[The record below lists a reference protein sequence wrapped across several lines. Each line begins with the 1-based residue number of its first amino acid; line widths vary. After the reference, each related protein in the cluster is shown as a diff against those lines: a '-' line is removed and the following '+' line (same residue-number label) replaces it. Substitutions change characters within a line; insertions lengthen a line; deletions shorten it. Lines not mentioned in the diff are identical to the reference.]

1 MGSDSEG
8 NIFFVPRALPG
19 DSVKVAVVSQDK
31 KYFEC
36 DLVEVVSPS
45 KERVEPPCNYFH
57 QCGGCD
63 WLNWNY
69 LDQLKGKQRII
80 EHALERATLK
90 PERVL
95 PMLGAEN
102 PLFYRNRVQLRMA
115 SGKLGFFKKQSHE
128 IVDIESCKV
137 AQPSINE
144 AIQKIRASGL
154 KIDDE
159 IEKLELYVHDNGEV
173 KTVRNAAHSIE
184 GFRQINEEQNLKLQR
199 SVAEY
204 VRGANSKSVLE
215 LFCGNGNL
223 TFSYLDSVE
232 KVIAIDSSQA
242 AIDQARAKRSL
253 IGLES
258 QGLSVAFIS
267 DLVSSSTRRKLPA
280 EFKEQYDTL
289 IVDPPR
295 SGLQGAL
302 SHLIHQQ
309 LKTIIYISC
318 SVQSFSQDVQ
328 CLKNQFRFE
337 EIQPIDMFPQTR
349 HIEFVAKFSRL

>member
-1 MGSDSEG
+1 
-8 NIFFVPRALPG
+8 
-19 DSVKVAVVSQDK
+19 
-31 KYFEC
+31 
-36 DLVEVVSPS
+36 
-45 KERVEPPCNYFH
+45 
-57 QCGGCD
+57 
-63 WLNWNY
+63 
-69 LDQLKGKQRII
+69 
-80 EHALERATLK
+80 
-90 PERVL
+90 
-95 PMLGAEN
+95 
-102 PLFYRNRVQLRMA
+102 
-115 SGKLGFFKKQSHE
+115 
-128 IVDIESCKV
+128 
-137 AQPSINE
+137 
-144 AIQKIRASGL
+144 
-154 KIDDE
+154 
-159 IEKLELYVHDNGEV
+159 
-173 KTVRNAAHSIE
+173 
-184 GFRQINEEQNLKLQR
+184 
-199 SVAEY
+199 
-204 VRGANSKSVLE
+204 
-215 LFCGNGNL
+215 
-223 TFSYLDSVE
+223 VE